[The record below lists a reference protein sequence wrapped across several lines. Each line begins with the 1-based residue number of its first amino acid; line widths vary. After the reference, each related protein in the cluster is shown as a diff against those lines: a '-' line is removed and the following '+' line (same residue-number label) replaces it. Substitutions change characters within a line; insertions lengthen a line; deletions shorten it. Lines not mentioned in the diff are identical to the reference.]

1 MATSLRVPLAWA
13 RLAGASRSS
22 RRGRDM
28 RASTGESPETKAG
41 DSGSRIYGESN
52 DGGQPSIMM
61 SHPSWDV
68 QRRATKMIEGMETRG
83 KKFVYVEP
91 PRRVREVL
99 EEELYFQRDE
109 CRMRHPS
116 EVALE
121 RIWSLKRNFPVGAF
135 NPASQNQSCFLSQP
149 YYSRHAVIRR

>member
-13 RLAGASRSS
+13 RLAGASRGG

-28 RASTGESPETKAG
+28 RASAGEPPETKAG
-41 DSGSRIYGESN
+41 DSAGSRIYGESN
-52 DGGQPSIMM
+52 DGGQP
-61 SHPSWDV
+61 
-68 QRRATKMIEGMETRG
+68 R

-109 CRMRHPS
+109 CRIRHPS

-135 NPASQNQSCFLSQP
+135 NPASQNQSCFLPQP

>member
-13 RLAGASRSS
+13 RLAGASRGS

-28 RASTGESPETKAG
+28 RASAGEPPETKAG
-41 DSGSRIYGESN
+41 DSAGSRIYGESN
-52 DGGQPSIMM
+52 DGGQP
-61 SHPSWDV
+61 
-68 QRRATKMIEGMETRG
+68 R

-109 CRMRHPS
+109 CRIRHPS

-135 NPASQNQSCFLSQP
+135 NPASQNQSCFLPQP